1 MAEKVLMKGN
11 EAIGEA
17 AIRSGCQCFF
27 GYPITPQTEVAA
39 YMAKKMPKIGRVFLQ
54 AESEIA
60 AVNMVYGAAGTGV
73 RCMTSS
79 SSPGISLKA
88 EGISYLAGSELP
100 CVIINIV
107 RGGPGLGGIQPAQS
121 DYNQA
126 TRGVGHGDFRLPVF
140 APASIQEMVDFIGDA
155 FDIADMYRTPVMV
168 MGDGMIGQMME
179 PVEFKEREK
188 KNLPEKTWAANGT
201 LGQNGRTKHN
211 IINSLYLKPDI
222 LEQHNIN
229 LFKKYDEITKNE
241 TRYELF
247 NTENADIII
256 VAYGTTSR
264 ICKNAIKL
272 AKAEGINVGLIRPIT
287 LWPFPQEAFDKTI
300 DSTKLG
306 YLTVEMS
313 MGQMVEDV
321 RKAVLGR
328 KPVEFYGRTGGMIPT
343 PEDILVKIK
352 EMAGGK

>member
-17 AIRSGCQCFF
+17 AIRAGCKCFF

-39 YMAKKMPKIGRVFLQ
+39 YMAKQMPKINRVFLQ
-54 AESEIA
+54 AESEVA
-60 AVNMVYGAAGTGV
+60 AINMVYGASGSGV
-73 RCMTSS
+73 RVMTSS

-88 EGISYLAGSELP
+88 EGISYIAGAELP

-126 TRGVGHGDFRLPVF
+126 TKGIAHGDFHLPVF
-140 APASIQEMVDFIGDA
+140 APSSIQEMVDTIGEA
-155 FDIADMYRTPVMV
+155 FDIADAYRTPVMV

-179 PVEFKEREK
+179 PVEFHERKGRE
-188 KNLPEKTWAANGT
+188 LPAKDWAANG
-201 LGQNGRTKHN
+201 LGDRQKHN
-211 IINSLYLKPDI
+211 VINSLYLKPDE
-222 LEQHNIN
+222 LENHNIH
-229 LFKKYDEITKNE
+229 LFEKFEKIKQNE
-241 TRYELF
+241 TKYELVDC
-247 NTENADIII
+247 EDADLIL

-264 ICKNAIKL
+264 ICKNAMKL
-272 AKAEGINVGLIRPIT
+272 AAEEGIKVGLIRPIS
-287 LWPFPQEAFDKTI
+287 LWPFPVEAFEKTI
-300 DSTKLG
+300 DQTKTGFLC
-306 YLTVEMS
+306 VEMS

-321 RKAVLGR
+321 KLAVLGR

-343 PEDILVKIK
+343 PEEILDQIRK
-352 EMAGGK
+352 MAGGK